1 MNKSKIIKAISL
13 NRETNTIEFKD
24 ARSGLPGD
32 IWRSITAF
40 FNSPGGG
47 YIIFGVKEDNKTR
60 QMFVVG
66 NSDIQGLQEKVV
78 SYIEN
83 SISNKSSYLL
93 EVIIVNNKE
102 LLVLT
107 INETETEKKPCY
119 RTKLGMD
126 KGSCI
131 RVGNVNQSI
140 TEEELRSFLR
150 YTPAYNFDKI
160 PLKNIEINLLDYD
173 KIGDFFEKSAKKRG
187 RKYSSSQGR
196 NNLLNNLGIFH
207 KNKNSYNVT
216 LAGLLIFSS
225 EIPQDFADCSR
236 YIVRCIN
243 YAGKSASSTI
253 LDKRDMYGTLDDQVD
268 ESLKFVLRSIKTE
281 AKIVGSKRIEKFE
294 YPELALREMIVNALI
309 HRDYS
314 NKGTY
319 VQITVFSDRIEISNP
334 GTLPPG
340 LTVENLKV
348 SQFSRN
354 GTISKIMRD
363 MDYME
368 EYGRG
373 IDLIYSEMSNW
384 GLLDPLFKNSSN
396 SFKVTILGKDYLSLN
411 ERQIKFWHVLQNK
424 NHLTASIAHQF
435 FPDISRPTIN
445 NDLKTMINLGLIKM
459 KGSSSNSYY
468 EPEY

>member
-1 MNKSKIIKAISL
+1 
-13 NRETNTIEFKD
+13 
-24 ARSGLPGD
+24 
-32 IWRSITAF
+32 
-40 FNSPGGG
+40 
-47 YIIFGVKEDNKTR
+47 
-60 QMFVVG
+60 
-66 NSDIQGLQEKVV
+66 
-78 SYIEN
+78 
-83 SISNKSSYLL
+83 
-93 EVIIVNNKE
+93 
-102 LLVLT
+102 
-107 INETETEKKPCY
+107 
-119 RTKLGMD
+119 
-126 KGSCI
+126 
-131 RVGNVNQSI
+131 
-140 TEEELRSFLR
+140 
-150 YTPAYNFDKI
+150 
-160 PLKNIEINLLDYD
+160 
-173 KIGDFFEKSAKKRG
+173 
-187 RKYSSSQGR
+187 
-196 NNLLNNLGIFH
+196 
-207 KNKNSYNVT
+207 
-216 LAGLLIFSS
+216 
-225 EIPQDFADCSR
+225 
-236 YIVRCIN
+236 
-243 YAGKSASSTI
+243 
-253 LDKRDMYGTLDDQVD
+253 
-268 ESLKFVLRSIKTE
+268 
-281 AKIVGSKRIEKFE
+281 
-294 YPELALREMIVNALI
+294 MIVNALI

-354 GTISKIMRD
+354 GTISRIMRD

-384 GLLDPLFKNSSN
+384 ELLDPLFKNSSN
-396 SFKVTILGKDYLSLN
+396 SFKVTILGKNYLSLN